1 MAEEN
6 LGPAAGMDKKA
17 AKKAEKARRK
27 EEKRNRKLAKKE
39 AKKNGTA
46 DEFEEESGGG
56 KAAVVFVTLM
66 IIVIWIAILAVL
78 IHFDVGGFG
87 STVMQPIL
95 KDVPYVN
102 KILPKTEEE
111 ETKTKE
117 DSKYPYKTVDEAV
130 AYIKELEKELADAKE
145 SNSENDAYVAD
156 LEAQA
161 AQWKEYKDNEQKF
174 EEEKAKFYKE
184 VVFSDQAPDI
194 NEYKK
199 YYESIDPQ
207 NAENLYKQVVEQQE
221 KDDDMSDYVKAYSQM
236 KPKQAAAIF
245 DTMTDNLELVAKI
258 LSAMKADARGDILG
272 NMKTDTAANSWS
284 LRIYKSTLK
293 IKERRR
299 NR

>member
-39 AKKNGTA
+39 AKKNGTT

-272 NMKTDTAANSWS
+272 NMKTDTAAKVTN
-284 LRIYKSTLK
+284 LM
-293 IKERRR
+293 EP
-299 NR
+299 

>member
-6 LGPAAGMDKKA
+6 LGSAAGMDKKA

-39 AKKNGTA
+39 AKKSGTA

-78 IHFDVGGFG
+78 VHFDVGGFG

-184 VVFSDQAPDI
+184 VVFSDQALDI

-272 NMKTDTAANSWS
+272 NMKTDTAAKVTK
-284 LRIYKSTLK
+284 LM
-293 IKERRR
+293 EP
-299 NR
+299 

>member
-1 MAEEN
+1 MAEYN

-39 AKKNGTA
+39 AKKNGTT

-161 AQWKEYKDNEQKF
+161 AQWKEYKENEQKF

-272 NMKTDTAANSWS
+272 NMKTDTAAKVTK
-284 LRIYKSTLK
+284 LM
-293 IKERRR
+293 EP
-299 NR
+299 

>member
-39 AKKNGTA
+39 AKKNGTT

-161 AQWKEYKDNEQKF
+161 AQWKEYKENEQKF
-174 EEEKAKFYKE
+174 EEENAKFYKE

-272 NMKTDTAANSWS
+272 NMKTDTAAKVTK
-284 LRIYKSTLK
+284 LM
-293 IKERRR
+293 EP
-299 NR
+299 